1 MNEPRRIG
9 ILGGRFDPIHLGHLA
24 TATVARRRLALDTVL
39 LLPSRVSPH
48 RSASARASDED
59 RLAMVR
65 LAATGD
71 ACLLPCDLELQSD
84 RPSYTSNTLACLR
97 DRGHPATQLFFIVGA
112 DAFAEIATWHDYPA
126 VLEGAHF
133 VIVARP
139 GHAVSHLPAQIP
151 ALRDRMHPIPDE
163 LRPGG
168 VEVGTS
174 PTIWLLDAVTPDI
187 SSTAIRK
194 RLADGLSVTSLMPAE
209 VSDYIARHRIYRSAH
224 KTALT

>member
-1 MNEPRRIG
+1 MSERRRIG

-48 RSASARASDED
+48 RSASARASDEE

-65 LAATGD
+65 LAAAGD

-84 RPSYTSNTLACLR
+84 RPSYTSNTLAGLR
-97 DRGHPATQLFFIVGA
+97 DRGHLATQLFFIAGA

-139 GHAVSHLPAQIP
+139 GHAVSGLPDRLP
-151 ALRDRMHPIPDE
+151 ALRDRMHPITDE
-163 LRPGG
+163 LRSGG

-174 PTIWLLDAVTPDI
+174 PTIWLLDAVTPDV
-187 SSTAIRK
+187 SSTAIRR
-194 RLADGLSVTSLMPAE
+194 RLAGGLSVTSLMPAK
-209 VSDYIARHRIYRSAH
+209 VIDYIARHQIYRSAH
-224 KTALT
+224 KAPLK

>member
-151 ALRDRMHPIPDE
+151 ALRDRMHPIPDK

-168 VEVGTS
+168 VAVGTS

-187 SSTAIRK
+187 SSTAIRR

-209 VSDYIARHRIYRSAH
+209 VIDYIARHRIYRSAH